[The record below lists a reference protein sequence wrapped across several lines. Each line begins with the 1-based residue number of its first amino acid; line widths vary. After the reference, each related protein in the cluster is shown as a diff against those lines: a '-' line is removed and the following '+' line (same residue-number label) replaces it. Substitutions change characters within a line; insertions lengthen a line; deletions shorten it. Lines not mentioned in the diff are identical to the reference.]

1 MVKFIVLILVLMT
14 IVCSLLWF
22 LTEDWR
28 YERRKK
34 YRIHKGAKMIL
45 RRAAADGIKGGIL
58 SMTVTIQ
65 SNGHFTVWNKLKLLY
80 YCLFFGIKT

>member
-34 YRIHKGAKMIL
+34 HTKMIL
-45 RRAAADGIKGGIL
+45 RPATVDGIKGGIL
-58 SMTVTIQ
+58 YGPNQPSIFVTTIEELLMEL
-65 SNGHFTVWNKLKLLY
+65 NGKVTDITIDLGSF
-80 YCLFFGIKT
+80 

>member
-34 YRIHKGAKMIL
+34 RDEKI
-45 RRAAADGIKGGIL
+45 RNR
-58 SMTVTIQ
+58 S
-65 SNGHFTVWNKLKLLY
+65 F
-80 YCLFFGIKT
+80 